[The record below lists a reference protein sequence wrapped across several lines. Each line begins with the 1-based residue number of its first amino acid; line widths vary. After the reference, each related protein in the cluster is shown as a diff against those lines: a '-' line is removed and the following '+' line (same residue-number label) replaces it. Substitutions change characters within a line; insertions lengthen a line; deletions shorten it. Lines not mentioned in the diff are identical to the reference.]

1 MIKHS
6 DIHLRLRSLGWEP
19 IDHEKAREQGWRLNV
34 LARNRIMVFRH
45 ARVLDHTTRF
55 GSRKEAEKYVVDHAQ
70 KGDSTCQKAVALMT
84 KARLL

>member
-6 DIHLRLRSLGWEP
+6 DIHLRLRALGWEP
-19 IDHEKAREQGWRLNV
+19 SNHEAAREQGWRLNV
-34 LARNRIMVFRH
+34 LAHNRIMVFRH

-70 KGDSTCQKAVALMT
+70 KGDSTCRKAVALMI